1 MFKNDQILKKKV
13 LISVLNYNNF
23 ESTKKCVFSILDC
36 SLNNIEIYIVDN
48 NSPDKSYQKLKDL
61 FNELK
66 VVKSKFNN
74 GYAAGHKIAVN
85 YAIENKFDFIWV
97 LNNDLT
103 VRKESLQELL
113 LAYNSYGTGIYGSIT
128 LKSENPDVV
137 NFGGGNTDNT
147 IEAFDYNAYEDCLLE
162 DYYKK
167 TIFRKVQSVE
177 GSSMLIPLEIIKKYG
192 FMREDLFMYGEETDY
207 CYRLKKLGISSF
219 IVPESVV
226 VHKGAE
232 SLKKSKHLESYYRRR
247 NILYF
252 EKEHYGV
259 SIFKNIKKIAGL
271 LPIIKFFL
279 KQMSYIKQ
287 NKDLYYLNLAC
298 IHALIGKKGKLS

>member
-1 MFKNDQILKKKV
+1 LIHKV

-48 NSPDKSYQKLKDL
+48 NSPDNSYQKLKC
-61 FNELK
+61 FFKEFK
-66 VVKSKFNN
+66 VVKSMVNN
-74 GYAAGHKIAVN
+74 GYAAGHKISVN
-85 YAIENKFDFIWV
+85 YAIENDFDFVWV

-103 VRKESLQELL
+103 VRKETLQKLL
-113 LAYNSYGTGIYGSIT
+113 LSYDSFGTGIYGSIS

-137 NFGGGNTDNT
+137 NFGGGNTDD
-147 IEAFDYNAYEDCLLE
+147 IKEAFDYNTYEGYLLKE
-162 DYYKK
+162 YHKK
-167 TIFRKVQSVE
+167 SGLRKVQSVE
-177 GSSMLIPLEIIKKYG
+177 GSSMLIPLEIIKKHG
-192 FMREDLFMYGEETDY
+192 FLREDFFMYGEETDY

-232 SLKKSKHLESYYRRR
+232 SLKNSKHLESYYRRR

-252 EKEHYGV
+252 EKEHYGL
-259 SIFKNIKKIAGL
+259 SIFKNLQKRVG
-271 LPIIKFFL
+271 IINLTKFFIIQKL
-279 KQMSYIKQ
+279 FKKQKNEM
-287 NKDLYYLNLAC
+287 YYLNLASL
-298 IHALIGKKGKLS
+298 HALIRKKGKF

>member
-1 MFKNDQILKKKV
+1 MSQKV
-13 LISVLNYNNF
+13 LISVLNYNNI
-23 ESTKKCVFSILDC
+23 ESTKKCVLSILDC
-36 SLNNIEIYIVDN
+36 SLKKIEIYIVDN
-48 NSPDKSYQKLKDL
+48 NSPDNSYQKLKDFFKDL
-61 FNELK
+61 N
-66 VVKSKFNN
+66 VVKSKTNN
-74 GYAAGHKIAVN
+74 GYASGHKIAVN
-85 YAIENKFDFIWV
+85 YAIKNKFDFIWV

-103 VRKESLQELL
+103 VRKETLQKLL
-113 LAYNSYGTGIYGSIT
+113 LGYDSFGAGIYGSIT
-128 LKSENPDVV
+128 LKSENPDIV
-137 NFGGGNTDNT
+137 NFGGGNTEDINKD
-147 IEAFDYNAYEDCLLE
+147 FSYNAYEGCLLDE
-162 DYYKK
+162 YYKK
-167 TIFRKVQSVE
+167 TKLRKVQSVE
-177 GSSMLIPLEIIKKYG
+177 GSSMLIPLEVIKKHG
-192 FMREDLFMYGEETDY
+192 FLREDFFMYGEETDY
-207 CYRLKKLGISSF
+207 CYRLKKLGVSSF

-232 SLKKSKHLESYYRRR
+232 SLKNRKYLESYYRRR

>member
-1 MFKNDQILKKKV
+1 LPTETT

-23 ESTKKCVFSILDC
+23 EATKKCVFSILDC
-36 SLNNIEIYIVDN
+36 SLKNVEIYIVDN
-48 NSPDKSYQKLKDL
+48 NSLDNSYQKLKEL

-85 YAIENKFDFIWV
+85 YALENKFDFIWV

-103 VRKESLQELL
+103 VRKETLSNLLIAHNSLGL
-113 LAYNSYGTGIYGSIT
+113 GIYGSIT

-147 IEAFDYNAYEDCLLE
+147 KEALDYNAYEDYLLE

-167 TIFRKVQSVE
+167 TSFRKVQSIE
-177 GSSMLIPLEIIKKYG
+177 GSSMLIPLEVIKEYG
-192 FMREDLFMYGEETDY
+192 FMREDFFMYGEETDY
-207 CYRLKKLGISSF
+207 CYRLKKLGISSVV
-219 IVPESVV
+219 VPKSVV

-232 SLKKSKHLESYYRRR
+232 SFKTSKFLESYYRRR

-252 EKEHYGV
+252 EKEHYG
-259 SIFKNIKKIAGL
+259 ILILKNLSNRVGL
-271 LPIIKFFL
+271 INIIKFF
-279 KQMSYIKQ
+279 IK
-287 NKDLYYLNLAC
+287 NLFVNSEKNELYYLNIAN
-298 IHALIGKKGKLS
+298 IHALRRIKGILKVR

>member
-1 MFKNDQILKKKV
+1 MSVKTT

-36 SLNNIEIYIVDN
+36 SLKHVEIYIVDN
-48 NSPDKSYQKLKDL
+48 NSPDNSYQKLKDL
-61 FNELK
+61 FKELK

-85 YAIENKFDFIWV
+85 YAIKNKFDFIWV

-103 VRKESLQELL
+103 VRKESLQKLLSAYEL
-113 LAYNSYGTGIYGSIT
+113 NGTGVFGSIT

-137 NFGGGNTDNT
+137 NFGGGCTDD
-147 IEAFDYNAYEDCLLE
+147 IKEAFDYNAYEDYLLD

-167 TIFRKVQSVE
+167 TSCRKVQSIE
-177 GSSMLIPLEIIKKYG
+177 GSSMLIPLEIIKEHG
-192 FMREDLFMYGEETDY
+192 FMREDFFMYGEETDY
-207 CYRLKKLGISSF
+207 CYRLKNLGISSF
-219 IVPESVV
+219 VVPESVV

-232 SLKKSKHLESYYRRR
+232 SFKNSNHLELYYRRR

-252 EKEHYGV
+252 EKEHYKL
-259 SIFKNIKKIAGL
+259 SILKNIQKRLGIVSL
-271 LPIIKFFL
+271 IKFF
-279 KQMSYIKQ
+279 II
-287 NKDLYYLNLAC
+287 NKIFANQKEELYYLNLAY
-298 IHALIGKKGKLS
+298 IHAMQGKKGRIS